1 MVITKLGGLKDE
13 KIICGPIL
21 LPTRKHIREYDLLSF
36 LCEFYS
42 EHIYR
47 EGIGI
52 DLFYESLKD
61 KPASLKLAKMIM
73 EDRFIDEKTKIE
85 YVRVGD
91 YYIPNLT
98 LPKPRRTGNIGKYG
112 RLKLNYMKKYKI
124 PEYTE
129 MLLNNELNSYL
140 LDIEDACKNKI
151 EILIKQMAK
160 KENITEELKANNQL
174 EWVGR
179 MNNIKHCAEELI
191 LKELIYV

>member
-1 MVITKLGGLKDE
+1 MELK
-13 KIICGPIL
+13 
-21 LPTRKHIREYDLLSF
+21 
-36 LCEFYS
+36 
-42 EHIYR
+42 
-47 EGIGI
+47 
-52 DLFYESLKD
+52 
-61 KPASLKLAKMIM
+61 
-73 EDRFIDEKTKIE
+73 DRFIDEKTKIE

-112 RLKLNYMKKYKI
+112 RLKLNYMKKHNI

-174 EWVGR
+174 EWVGK
-179 MNNIKHCAEELI
+179 MNSIKQSAEEIVLN
-191 LKELIYV
+191 ELIYV

>member
-1 MVITKLGGLKDE
+1 MELK
-13 KIICGPIL
+13 
-21 LPTRKHIREYDLLSF
+21 
-36 LCEFYS
+36 
-42 EHIYR
+42 
-47 EGIGI
+47 
-52 DLFYESLKD
+52 
-61 KPASLKLAKMIM
+61 
-73 EDRFIDEKTKIE
+73 DRFIDQKTKIE

-112 RLKLNYMKKYKI
+112 RLKLNYMKKHNI

-174 EWVGR
+174 EWVGK
-179 MNNIKHCAEELI
+179 MNSIKQSAEEIVLN
-191 LKELIYV
+191 ELIYV